1 MKIKKFLASV
11 LCASLALSFAACGN
25 TQTTTDATVTTDAA
39 TTTEATIATTEAST
53 TAQTTTAAT
62 TQTPIDPNNPNFD
75 PEHIVLSFGAIS
87 DVHINIGTTVG
98 DEKLQSAISQ
108 LVAEAK
114 KDDADGIDALAIAGD
129 ISDTG
134 SNTEVL
140 RFAKVIKNNFPNKN
154 VMLTT
159 GNHEYY
165 GNKVNMRNYYDALG
179 KDYFANDVDYD
190 LSSGS
195 RHCVVNGYHF
205 IFVEPASYGN
215 GCPYT
220 EKTLKWLDTT
230 LASITN
236 ENPNAYIFIFTHP
249 MLQDTCYGS
258 DLGPH
263 WYTSYLTSTLEKYPQ
278 VMTFGGHLH
287 FPINDERS
295 IMQDKFTSLGCGSV
309 RYLAI
314 ESGYANANGT
324 VPDKAHD
331 VSSGL
336 LVQVDANGHC
346 RITRMFFSQ
355 NTTFKE
361 AWEVSAPKADGSHL
375 TKYTEDRANGN
386 KAPVLS
392 GELKFTPAADP
403 DIAAGNISIAAGTD
417 DDFVHHYVIKVIDK
431 ASGTTVN
438 TYNVLSD
445 FYYTA
450 NPSDM
455 GKDFS
460 WSIAAL
466 PAGEY
471 KVVVT
476 AVDSWDAVSNELS
489 VEFKIGGEASELPS
503 ELPDTYAD
511 IDFEGGQAVDT
522 KGKLD
527 ITVNNAVIADKE
539 LTFAG
544 KTATVPA
551 FSVEASGQHAVVK
564 FKEYSASTITE
575 LYNGEKGFSV
585 EGVFINRA
593 PSGSQG
599 VICSTQNGGWGIAQ
613 SSGNTYLYTYIANT
627 SSNMKAPKASST
639 TEMTHVVATFLYDSV
654 TNKTSVA
661 LYLDGVL
668 ISKEAKAGKI
678 LISPHVPA
686 ANAFVLGADI
696 STDGSGNDFK
706 MTNFSLIDT
715 KIYAEA
721 LNRNQVNT
729 AYNNAVKNFG

>member
-1 MKIKKFLASV
+1 MKLKKILASV

-25 TQTTTDATVTTDAA
+25 VETTTDATVTTDAA
-39 TTTEATIATTEAST
+39 TTTTEAVVTTEATT
-53 TAQTTTAAT
+53 TAQTTTQST
-62 TQTPIDPNNPNFD
+62 IDPNNPNFD
-75 PEHIVLSFGAIS
+75 PDHIVLSFGALS
-87 DVHINIGTTVG
+87 DVHINIANQEG
-98 DEKLQSAISQ
+98 DNKLKSAISQ
-108 LVAEAK
+108 LINEAK

-129 ISDTG
+129 IADTG

-140 RFAKVIKNNFPNKN
+140 RFAKIVKSDFPNKN

-165 GNKVNMRNYYDALG
+165 GKKVNMSNYYDALG

-205 IFVEPASYGN
+205 IFIEPASYGN
-215 GCPYT
+215 GCPYPQ
-220 EKTLKWLDTT
+220 KTLEWLDTT
-230 LASITN
+230 LTSITT
-236 ENPNAYIFIFTHP
+236 ENPNAYIFVFTHP
-249 MLQDTCYGS
+249 MINETCYGS
-258 DLGPH
+258 DLGPS
-263 WYTSYLTSTLEKYPQ
+263 WYTTYLTSTLEKYPQ
-278 VMTFGGHLH
+278 VVTFGGHLH

-295 IMQDKFTSLGCGSV
+295 IMQTKFTSLGCGSV

-314 ESGYANANGT
+314 EGGYANASGT
-324 VPDKAHD
+324 VPDNAHS

-361 AWEVSAPKADGSHL
+361 AWEISAPKADGSHL
-375 TKYTEDRANGN
+375 TKYTQDRANDN

-403 DIAAGNISIAAGTD
+403 DIAAGNISLAAGTD

-445 FYYTA
+445 FYLKA

-455 GKDFS
+455 STEFS
-460 WSIAAL
+460 WTIAAL

-489 VEFKIGGEASELPS
+489 VEFKINGEASELPS
-503 ELPDTYAD
+503 ELPEPYAD

-613 SSGNTYLYTYIANT
+613 SNGATYLYTYIANT

-668 ISKEAKAGKI
+668 VSKEAKAGKI
-678 LISPHVPA
+678 LISPHTAA

-696 STDGSGNDFK
+696 YTNGRGDDFK

>member
-1 MKIKKFLASV
+1 MKFKKILASV
-11 LCASLALSFAACGN
+11 LCASFALSFAACGN
-25 TQTTTDATVTTDAA
+25 AETTTDAAVTTDAA
-39 TTTEATIATTEAST
+39 TTTTEAVVTTEATT
-53 TAQTTTAAT
+53 TAQTTTQST
-62 TQTPIDPNNPNFD
+62 VDPNNPNFD
-75 PEHIVLSFGAIS
+75 PENIVLSFAALS
-87 DVHINIGTTVG
+87 DVHINIANQEG
-98 DEKLQSAISQ
+98 DNKLKSAISQ
-108 LVAEAK
+108 LISEAK

-129 ISDTG
+129 IADTG

-140 RFAKVIKNNFPNKN
+140 RFAKIIKDNFPNKN

-165 GNKVNMRNYYDALG
+165 GNKVNMNNYYDALG

-205 IFVEPASYGN
+205 IFIEPASYGN
-215 GCPYT
+215 GCPYPQ
-220 EKTLKWLDTT
+220 KTLEWLDTT
-230 LASITN
+230 LTSITS
-236 ENPNAYIFIFTHP
+236 ENPNAYIFVFTHP
-249 MLQDTCYGS
+249 MINETCYGS
-258 DLGPH
+258 DLGPS
-263 WYTSYLTSTLEKYPQ
+263 WYTTYLTSTLEKYPQ
-278 VMTFGGHLH
+278 VVTFGGHLH

-295 IMQDKFTSLGCGSV
+295 IMQTKFTSLGCGSV

-314 ESGYANANGT
+314 EGGYANASGT
-324 VPDKAHD
+324 VPDNAHS

-361 AWEVSAPKADGSHL
+361 AWEISAPKADGSHL
-375 TKYTEDRANGN
+375 TKYTEDRANDN

-392 GELKFTPAADP
+392 GELKFTLAADP
-403 DIAAGNISIAAGTD
+403 DIAAGNISLAAGTD

-445 FYYTA
+445 FYLKA

-455 GKDFS
+455 STEFS
-460 WSIAAL
+460 WTIAAL

-503 ELPDTYAD
+503 ELPEPYAD

-613 SSGNTYLYTYIANT
+613 SNGATYLYTYIANT

-668 ISKEAKAGKI
+668 VSKEAKAGKI
-678 LISPHVPA
+678 LISPHTAA

-696 STDGSGNDFK
+696 YTNGRGDDFK

>member
-1 MKIKKFLASV
+1 MTFKKILASV
-11 LCASLALSFAACGN
+11 LCASMAISFAACGN
-25 TQTTTDATVTTDAA
+25 TETTTDTVATTDTNVTTSTTV
-39 TTTEATIATTEAST
+39 TTTEA
-53 TAQTTTAAT
+53 QT
-62 TQTPIDPNNPNFD
+62 TQTTQTTQSLPDLSNKNFD
-75 PEHIVLSFGAIS
+75 ASNIVLSFGALS
-87 DVHINIGTTVG
+87 DVHINETNKDGE
-98 DEKLQSAISQ
+98 EKFKSAILR
-108 LVAEAK
+108 LVVEAK

-129 ISDTG
+129 IADKGKVS
-134 SNTEVL
+134 EVQT
-140 RFAKVIKNNFPNKN
+140 FANIVKTYFPNKN
-154 VMLTT
+154 VMLAT
-159 GNHEYY
+159 GNHDISGVRMQDYY
-165 GNKVNMRNYYDALG
+165 NALG
-179 KDYFANDVDYD
+179 AEYFANDVDSD
-190 LSSGS
+190 IASGS

-205 IFVEPASYGN
+205 IFIEPVKYGN
-215 GCPYT
+215 NCPYAEQT
-220 EKTLKWLDTT
+220 IEWLDKTLEN
-230 LASITN
+230 ITK
-236 ENPNAYIFIFTHP
+236 ENPNAYIFVFTHP
-249 MLQDTCYGS
+249 MIYETCYGS
-258 DLGPH
+258 DLGAF
-263 WYTSYLTSTLEKYPQ
+263 WYTTHLTSTLEKYSQ

-295 IMQDKFTSLGCGSV
+295 IMQTKFTSLGCGSV

-314 ESGYANANGT
+314 EGGYDNASGT
-324 VPDKAHD
+324 VPDNAYS

-355 NTTFKE
+355 NTKFKE
-361 AWEVSAPKADGSHL
+361 AWEISAPKADGSHL
-375 TKYTEDRANGN
+375 TKYTQDRANGN

-445 FYYTA
+445 FYHTA

-455 GKDFS
+455 SKDFS

-503 ELPDTYAD
+503 ELPEPYAD

-613 SSGNTYLYTYIANT
+613 SGGNTYLYTYIANT

-678 LISPHVPA
+678 LISPHAAA

-696 STDGSGNDFK
+696 YTNGRGDDFK

-729 AYNNAVKNFG
+729 AYNNAVENFG